1 MCLLAAKRGV
11 VGETR
16 AGGETSIPGALGARI
31 LHMGPLDRPE
41 GAAGP
46 ERRSG
51 GRPGTCP
58 TGYQSYY
65 YAIVVAREKG

>member
-1 MCLLAAKRGV
+1 M
-11 VGETR
+11 GETR

-31 LHMGPLDRPE
+31 LLMGPLDRPE

-51 GRPGTCP
+51 AVCGCTPVGP
-58 TGYQSYY
+58 YPYLAVGK
-65 YAIVVAREKG
+65 VAGVKG

>member
-16 AGGETSIPGALGARI
+16 AGGETSIPAALGARI

-51 GRPGTCP
+51 AVRGCTPAEGVPHSDLTDRG
-58 TGYQSYY
+58 G
-65 YAIVVAREKG
+65 